1 MGDAIWIYG
10 GSSGGKRSRTL
21 WCISDKLHD
30 AETGGKFG
38 VTGASLPPNALSNEL
53 SNEQRG
59 LVHVM
64 HGFRAEE
71 VVQAT
76 GKGQEQGPGD
86 VMWHAAASLFDRFLV
101 IYGGRRAPPRGA
113 AAEKPDS
120 GIPGC
125 RSAPSHV
132 HVFDTVTRRW
142 VPFSVEGNADIIVDP
157 CPRFRHT
164 LNPIGNATVLSTISS
179 QQVLV
184 VLGGMPSKLGGSNEN
199 CWAVEPFAIVCTWQ
213 CSASGIGESGQ
224 GEKLVDG
231 QMRDENAE
239 VGVLKLAW
247 RKIIVN
253 DSTNSWIGSL
263 GRGLGWIG
271 HSCTEDSMGGLL
283 VYGGTHCAWTGPQ
296 SCVTSTSDL
305 QAVLH
310 LRLRQDE
317 ADLMLDV
324 SELMPGGSGD
334 VPVARFGHAACVLK
348 SGEGKRDFVIH
359 GGCVELKVCAEDT
372 VHGSNAACKEK
383 PELEMNESQRATRSE
398 CDFVHL
404 LDLRTRLWRKLPL
417 HHASR
422 NEGSVPR
429 NRTRTCKKNG
439 AGRLAMV
446 SAHGWCRP
454 CCFAGLVHISTFTIT
469 LCE

>member
-1 MGDAIWIYG
+1 
-10 GSSGGKRSRTL
+10 
-21 WCISDKLHD
+21 
-30 AETGGKFG
+30 
-38 VTGASLPPNALSNEL
+38 
-53 SNEQRG
+53 
-59 LVHVM
+59 VHVV

-71 VVQAT
+71 VVQT
-76 GKGQEQGPGD
+76 IGQGQEQGPGD

-101 IYGGRRAPPRGA
+101 IYGGRRAPPPVGGT
-113 AAEKPDS
+113 AAEKPDA

-142 VPFSVEGNADIIVDP
+142 VPFSVEGDADIIFAP

-179 QQVLV
+179 QQVLL

-199 CWAVEPFAIVCTWQ
+199 CGAVEPFAIVCTWQ
-213 CSASGIGESGQ
+213 CSAPGIGESGQ

-239 VGVLKLAW
+239 VGVLRLAW
-247 RKIIVN
+247 RKIRVN
-253 DSTNSWIGSL
+253 DSTNSWIGGL

-283 VYGGTHCAWTGPQ
+283 VYGGTRCAWTGPQ
-296 SCVTSTSDL
+296 SCVTSTSDS

-310 LRLRQDE
+310 LRLRQE
-317 ADLMLDV
+317 EKDLTMDV
-324 SELMPGGSGD
+324 SEFMPGGSDDDPG
-334 VPVARFGHAACVLK
+334 ARFGHAACVVK
-348 SGEGKRDFVIH
+348 SAEGKSDFVIH
-359 GGCVELKVCAEDT
+359 GGCVELKVCAADT

-398 CDFVHL
+398 CDFLHL
-404 LDLRTRLWRKLPL
+404 LDLRTRLWRRLPL
-417 HHASR
+417 HASR
-422 NEGSVPR
+422 NPGSR
-429 NRTRTCKKNG
+429 NRTCKKNG

-446 SAHGWCRP
+446 RAWLMYPMLFR
-454 CCFAGLVHISTFTIT
+454 
-469 LCE
+469 